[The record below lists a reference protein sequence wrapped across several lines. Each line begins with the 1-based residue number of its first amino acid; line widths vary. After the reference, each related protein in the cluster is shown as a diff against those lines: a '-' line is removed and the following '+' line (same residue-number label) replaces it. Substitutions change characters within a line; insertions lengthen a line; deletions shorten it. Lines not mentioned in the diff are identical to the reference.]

1 MVLLRKEAEDL
12 QQLARACDRFG
23 AALRAL
29 ANTNPPADRAA
40 TGHPEIRRL
49 ARELE
54 GAARIVEKAIAA
66 KFMTAAQYGR
76 IARHFEAIAEAME
89 GGAIKELAAEKRRSP
104 GGRGKAGP
112 KSRKPPPRRR

>member
-1 MVLLRKEAEDL
+1 MVLVRKEAEDL

-29 ANTNPPADRAA
+29 ANTNPPSDRAA

-49 ARELE
+49 TRELD
-54 GAARIVEKAIAA
+54 AAAGIVEKAVAA

-76 IARHFEAIAEAME
+76 IARHFEAIAEGME
-89 GGAIKELAAEKRRSP
+89 GGAIKELAAEKRR
-104 GGRGKAGP
+104 GTAGRRRTAP
-112 KSRKPPPRRR
+112 RKPQRPRR